1 MKATWSGFLRIGLV
15 TIPVK
20 LYPAVVKRAISFHLI
35 HKDCGSR
42 IKYLKFCPR
51 CNKTLEDD
59 EIVRA
64 YFLDKDHYV
73 VITDEELASL
83 KLATSDTIEVKYFV
97 DEREIAPIYYADAH
111 YLLPEGEG
119 GKEAFAIFYKAMQ
132 EKGKAALGQVIIRQR
147 EYPLLI
153 KPYEGKFLASSLH
166 FYQDVIR
173 AEDLKVEIDEEKLD
187 PRYLQLAGQL
197 IDSLT
202 EHFKPEELVDH
213 YAEAVLKLVEA
224 KARGEKFELKA
235 AEEKAKVISLMEA
248 LKASLEKAEKKAA

>member
-1 MKATWSGFLRIGLV
+1 MKASWSGFLRIGLV

-42 IKYLKFCPR
+42 IKYLKYCPR
-51 CNKTLEDD
+51 CDRVLEDE

-83 KLATSDTIEVKYFV
+83 KLASTDTIEVKYFV
-97 DEREIAPIYYADAH
+97 DEKEVAPIYYADAH

-119 GKEAFAIFYKAMQ
+119 GKEAFAIFYKVME
-132 EKGKAALGQVIIRQR
+132 EKGRAAVGQAVIRQR
-147 EYPLLI
+147 EYPFLI
-153 KPYEGKFLASSLH
+153 KPYQGKFLASTLH
-166 FYQDVIR
+166 YYQDVIK
-173 AEDLKVEIDEEKLD
+173 AEDLKVEIDEKKLD
-187 PRYLQLAGQL
+187 PRYLDLAARL
-197 IDSLT
+197 VDSLT
-202 EHFKPEELVDH
+202 EPFKPEELVDNF
-213 YAEAVLKLVEA
+213 AEAVLKLVEA

-235 AEEKAKVISLMEA
+235 AEEKAKVISFMEA

>member
-20 LYPAVVKRAISFHLI
+20 LYPAVVKRAISFHMI

-42 IKYLKFCPR
+42 IKYLKYCPR
-51 CNKTLEDD
+51 CDKVLSDE

-73 VITDEELASL
+73 VITDERLASL
-83 KLATSDTIEVKYFV
+83 RLASTDTIEVKYFV
-97 DEREIAPIYYADAH
+97 DEKEIAPIYYADAH
-111 YLLPEGEG
+111 YLLPEGKG
-119 GKEAFAIFYKAMQ
+119 GKEAFAIFYKAME
-132 EKGKAALGQVIIRQR
+132 EKGRAAVGQAIIRQR
-147 EYPLLI
+147 EYPFLI
-153 KPYEGKFLASSLH
+153 KPYEGKFLASTLH
-166 FYQDVIR
+166 FHQDVIK
-173 AEDLKVEIDEEKLD
+173 AEDLRVDFSEEELD
-187 PRYLQLAGQL
+187 PRYLDLAERL

-202 EHFKPEELVDH
+202 EPFKPEELVDH

-235 AEEKAKVISLMEA
+235 AEEKAKVVSLMEA
-248 LKASLEKAEKKAA
+248 LKASLKEAEKKAA

>member
-20 LYPAVVKRAISFHLI
+20 LYPAVVKRAISFHMI

-42 IKYLKFCPR
+42 IKYLKYCPR
-51 CNKTLEDD
+51 CDKVLKDE

-83 KLATSDTIEVKYFV
+83 KLASTDTIEVKYFV
-97 DEREIAPIYYADAH
+97 DEKEIAPIYYADAH
-111 YLLPEGEG
+111 YLLPEGKG
-119 GKEAFAIFYKAMQ
+119 GEEAFAIFYRAME
-132 EKGKAALGQVIIRQR
+132 EKGRAAVGQAIIRQR
-147 EYPLLI
+147 EYPFLI
-153 KPYEGKFLASSLH
+153 KPYQGKFLASTLH
-166 FYQDVIR
+166 FYQDVIK
-173 AEDLKVEIDEEKLD
+173 AEDLGIEIRREELD
-187 PRYLQLAGQL
+187 PRYLELAEKL

-202 EHFKPEELVDH
+202 EHFKPEELIDH

-235 AEEKAKVISLMEA
+235 VEEKAKVVSLMEA